1 VRQCELH
8 LGRGGQC
15 VLVFFAFW
23 EAVIIIHIERSNKEK
38 QCLVVAT
45 GRCAGLS
52 YSE

>member
-1 VRQCELH
+1 VNCIWDAVDNVCLF
-8 LGRGGQC
+8 
-15 VLVFFAFW
+15 FFAFW